1 MAVGLDGGHQ
11 VGGLLATLVS
21 WLVEIVHVEGSIVP
35 AGLADEDGRVPAVA
49 GVRARDDQL
58 VVDGR
63 EAAAARSFGAATHER
78 VVSSVWPTAVRTER
92 EL

>member
-1 MAVGLDGGHQ
+1 MLIGQ
-11 VGGLLATLVS
+11 LAALVS

-35 AGLADEDGRVPAVA
+35 AGLADEDGQVPAVA

-63 EAAAARSFGAATHER
+63 EAAAAHSFGVATHER
-78 VVSSVWPTAVRTER
+78 YFACFAQPVPDNASN
-92 EL
+92 